1 MILLNW
7 GCPNWGGRKPCCGG
21 LGRSYG
27 TSRRTM
33 AHVPAPRDCTQRQ
46 GEPNQG
52 GCILLILP
60 SSFDFSDINSNYSP
74 SSSNAP
80 RLHALVSDSLKCLI
94 LMTKPASPALL
105 GMHRAPCEYYRAIY
119 SCSVHARSH
128 RAHLNV
134 VTSIY
139 TSSLLV
145 HRHRPDAH
153 THERPINPNLGRR
166 PLPLPKPQPLT
177 SPYCRRSAREVGT
190 QGF

>member
-1 MILLNW
+1 MAENHVAA
-7 GCPNWGGRKPCCGG
+7 GSGGATAQVEEPW
-21 LGRSYG
+21 
-27 TSRRTM
+27 RT
-33 AHVPAPRDCTQRQ
+33 CQRPVTARNDK
-46 GEPNQG
+46 GSLIAQG